1 MAGAIFNFC
10 LNGALG
16 ILEYQIYIYFQVV
29 RGYSP
34 QSQVT

>member
-16 ILEYQIYIYFQVV
+16 ILEYQIYIYFQAV